1 MLGLT
6 GAWRKA
12 GVWVFRDLCSGW
24 KLGGFRKNF
33 GTHTKRKCEPG
44 GSGPVGDWKSSGFVD
59 VGLVARKGG
68 EAGSI
73 RVSLAVNRD

>member
-1 MLGLT
+1 VLELT
-6 GAWRKA
+6 GAWWKV
-12 GVWVFRDLCSGW
+12 GVWVLRDLGSDW

-59 VGLVARKGG
+59 VSLVARKGI